1 MRFGPALLAA
11 LLLSQPARAAD
22 DPLAAMR
29 ASLGALQ
36 TDDTRLLTTGWRLVR
51 ANAVFCPRVTPG
63 IGAMVYDVRN
73 FAQSGLVR
81 AAMGLAGDI
90 AIGALAQGGPAA
102 RAGLNPGEELL
113 AIEGLSAAGDQPVPD
128 GDTARVDGLHD
139 RIDAVLAAQGRITL
153 VLGGRK
159 LEITGEP
166 ACEARF
172 EVATQ
177 GVEARSDGRRV
188 QIGQDSLREVTDA
201 DEFAAMVAHELAH
214 AILAHPQRL
223 EAAGRTA
230 AAVRETEREADRLM
244 PWLLVNAGYDP
255 EGARGWIENW
265 VRRRESLIRAPTHDG
280 WRKREALVEAEVAA
294 IMAARTAGEKGPLDW
309 RPRFG
314 PTPPSGLRTSSSPAA
329 P

>member
-1 MRFGPALLAA
+1 MALRAALLAA
-11 LLLSQPARAAD
+11 LLLFQPARAAG

-29 ASLGALQ
+29 TSLGALQ
-36 TDDTRLLTTGWRLVR
+36 ADDTRLLTTGWRLVR
-51 ANAVFCPRVTPG
+51 ANAVYCPRVAPG

-73 FAQSGLVR
+73 FAQSGMVR
-81 AAMGLAGDI
+81 AAMGVAGDI
-90 AIGALAQGGPAA
+90 AIGALAEGGPAA
-102 RAGLNPGEELL
+102 RAGLIPGEELL
-113 AIEGLSAAGDQPVPD
+113 AIEGLSAGGDQPVPE

-153 VLGGRK
+153 ALASRK

-188 QIGQDSLREVTDA
+188 QIGQDSLRDVSDA

-214 AILAHPQRL
+214 AILAHPRRL

-244 PWLLVNAGYDP
+244 PWLMANAGYDP

-265 VRRRESLIRAPTHDG
+265 VRRREGLIRAPTHDG
-280 WRKREALVEAEVAA
+280 WRRREALVEAEVAA
-294 IMAARTAGEKGPLDW
+294 IEAARAGGAAFPLDW
-309 RPRFG
+309 RPRF
-314 PTPPSGLRTSSSPAA
+314 PLNPPSTLRTSSLPAV